1 MALPKIMKT
10 VVLKAAAVT
19 KGPETVIGA
28 EIDVRNYNTMV
39 IYVDYVNGDETS
51 VDIIPKFIHTKTGNE
66 YPFMEWSQAAI
77 ALKSTKKFR
86 LTATGNDYIV
96 LDVRSMNVIK
106 LYEDATGGTPTGT
119 TAVNYTLIS
128 E

>member
-10 VVLKAAAVT
+10 VALKAAAVT
-19 KGPETVIGA
+19 LAAETVIGG

-39 IYVDYVNGDETS
+39 VYVNYVNGDETS
-51 VDIIPKFIHTKTGNE
+51 VDIIPKVLHAPSGNE
-66 YPFMEWSQAAI
+66 YPFMEWSEAAVFLRTAKI
-77 ALKSTKKFR
+77 FR
-86 LTATGNDYIV
+86 LTATGKAYIV
-96 LDVRSMNVIK
+96 LDVRGINIIK

-119 TAVNYTLIS
+119 TAVDYTVIS